1 MFFYLANTN
10 NVCEINFDSVGLSDF
25 DLNMS
30 CHELKEI
37 FPELKKEP
45 NSKLDDK
52 ISTYS
57 FVTNQKILNENR
69 KVKYYFAFKE
79 NKLQAYVFNVY
90 AGKDIKYYKDFVKE
104 ARKNNAFISERGT
117 S

>member
-69 KVKYYFAFKE
+69 
-79 NKLQAYVFNVY
+79 LSL
-90 AGKDIKYYKDFVKE
+90 IH
-104 ARKNNAFISERGT
+104 I
-117 S
+117 